1 MTEPQPPPTVRP
13 AEDPPPVVRNLE
25 LKATLL
31 LLLMFLLLLG
41 SGAYLLYARG
51 VFEASQRLILITD
64 DSEGVAV
71 GMNMTF
77 AGFAIGRVGRIDLG
91 DDGNARILIDVPRKD
106 ARWLRTSSVFTIERG
121 LVGGTN
127 IRAHTGMLEDPPL
140 ADGAER
146 HALRGDAAAEIP
158 LLTASIRDLLE
169 NLKALTA
176 GDAALVASLA
186 HLQGVTERLRG
197 PQGALGVLL
206 GSDADARRLLERTDT
221 LLARADVL
229 AAGLDR
235 LVANADRQVFG
246 QIAGPNG
253 TTAQRSLVADIR
265 STVNQL
271 NGLLGEAR
279 SSLTR
284 VDAVLVEAQAIA
296 SNSRQATTD
305 LGRLRSEVEASLH
318 KVDHLLNEINSRWPF
333 AREAEIRLP

>member
-13 AEDPPPVVRNLE
+13 AEDPPPVVRNLG

-146 HALRGDAAAEIP
+146 HALRGDASDFLPGDVVSWRLDNGLPHVGLVLRQRSADGARP
-158 LLTASIRDLLE
+158 LVIH
-169 NLKALTA
+169 NIGA
-176 GDAALVASLA
+176 GTQVED
-186 HLQGVTERLRG
+186 
-197 PQGALGVLL
+197 VLL
-206 GSDADARRLLERTDT
+206 
-221 LLARADVL
+221 
-229 AAGLDR
+229 
-235 LVANADRQVFG
+235 QWK
-246 QIAGPNG
+246 ING
-253 TTAQRSLVADIR
+253 HFRYFPVPT
-265 STVNQL
+265 STP
-271 NGLLGEAR
+271 A
-279 SSLTR
+279 
-284 VDAVLVEAQAIA
+284 
-296 SNSRQATTD
+296 
-305 LGRLRSEVEASLH
+305 H
-318 KVDHLLNEINSRWPF
+318 
-333 AREAEIRLP
+333 